1 MTRMT
6 REQIISKLASLM
18 PRLAADYGVL
28 HLDLFGSVARGDFGD
43 ESDVDVLLTFR
54 PDAIVTLFTYAGVK
68 DLLEEELG
76 REVDVVEDLPSLRES
91 FKRTLQKERLRVA

>member
-43 ESDVDVLLTFR
+43 ESDVDVLLTFK
-54 PDAIVTLFTYAGVK
+54 PDAVVTLITFGHIME
-68 DLLEEELG
+68 LLEQELG
-76 REVDVVEDLPSLRES
+76 RKVDVVEDHPRLRPS
-91 FKRTLQKERLRVA
+91 FKRAIQKDQLRVA